1 MGPQEHVH
9 PILITEASP
18 RPPSLGKA
26 APSPALPR
34 GLHSSNCA
42 CVRQDP
48 SAMPRPTSQDLAG
61 YWDMLQLSVQDVS
74 MKFDELHQ
82 LKLTDWKVVESP
94 ERKVSPCCIP
104 TLSPPPPSLP
114 TIPARAPS
122 TTLPCVSQSAVNRTG
137 SDITPKPM
145 SAQPDWC

>member
-1 MGPQEHVH
+1 MG
-9 PILITEASP
+9 ASP
-18 RPPSLGKA
+18 GPTSLGRG
-26 APSPALPR
+26 APAPTLPR
-34 GLHSSNCA
+34 GLRGSNCA
-42 CVRQDP
+42 CFRQDP

-82 LKLTDWKVVESP
+82 LKLSDWKVVESP

-104 TLSPPPPSLP
+104 TQSPPPPSLP

-122 TTLPCVSQSAVNRTG
+122 ATLPCVSWSAVNRTG
-137 SDITPKPM
+137 SAITPKPM
-145 SAQPDWC
+145 CAQPGWC